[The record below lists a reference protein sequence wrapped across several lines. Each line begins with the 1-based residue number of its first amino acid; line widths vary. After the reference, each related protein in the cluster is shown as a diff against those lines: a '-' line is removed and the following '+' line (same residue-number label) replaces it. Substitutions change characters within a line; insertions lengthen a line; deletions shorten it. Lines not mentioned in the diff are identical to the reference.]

1 MMNPTLPVLTSTF
14 ARRLFL
20 FLLLTFAGLL
30 VATFAMGIITVGGQS
45 TVRLR
50 IATVIQDI
58 CVFIAPAC
66 MVASMVTSR
75 PDRLLEVDRG
85 FSPGMLI
92 AAVSVMVVSIPAMN
106 ALVDWNAGL
115 SLPASMGA
123 LESWMRS
130 AEQSAG
136 QAVMMMLG
144 DTSPAS
150 LLISLLIVGVLA
162 GVSEELFF
170 RGALQRLLSSG
181 PLGPHASIWIAAF
194 VFSFFHMQFFGFFP
208 RLVLGAFFG
217 YLLYWSGSLWLPVT
231 IHALNNAVVVIG
243 SWQDR
248 LAGGDGT
255 APELNSVGSGSP
267 VWIIIS
273 CLLTAVALWWVSSCG
288 GRGRKDCQTHV

>member
-30 VATFAMGIITVGGQS
+30 VATFAMGIITMGGQS

-66 MVASMVTSR
+66 MVASMVTPR
-75 PDRLLEVDRG
+75 PDRLLEVDCG

-150 LLISLLIVGVLA
+150 
-162 GVSEELFF
+162 
-170 RGALQRLLSSG
+170 
-181 PLGPHASIWIAAF
+181 
-194 VFSFFHMQFFGFFP
+194 
-208 RLVLGAFFG
+208 
-217 YLLYWSGSLWLPVT
+217 PVT